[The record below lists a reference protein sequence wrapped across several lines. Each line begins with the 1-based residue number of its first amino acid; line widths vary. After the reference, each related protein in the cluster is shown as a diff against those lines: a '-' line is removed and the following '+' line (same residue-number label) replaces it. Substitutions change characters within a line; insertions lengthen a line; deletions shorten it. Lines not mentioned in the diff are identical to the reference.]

1 MPFTWHGEINKIMD
15 TQAVKERIAGLG
27 GEAASMAP
35 AGFGAKAHEG
45 TARFGRLIKDR
56 RIFGDEMEACR

>member
-35 AGFGAKAHEG
+35 AGFGAKAHG
-45 TARFGRLIKDR
+45 NAAWFGKLIKGR
-56 RIFGDEMEACR
+56 RILWD